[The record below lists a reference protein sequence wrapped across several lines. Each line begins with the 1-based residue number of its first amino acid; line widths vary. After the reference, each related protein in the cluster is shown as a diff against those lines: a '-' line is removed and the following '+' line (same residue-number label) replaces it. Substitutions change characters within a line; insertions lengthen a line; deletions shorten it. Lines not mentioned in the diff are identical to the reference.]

1 MKSFLLKTAFILVA
15 INLNAQSKLKKDIAS
30 IKQMCGCFEITFE
43 FSETFIYSKD
53 SLYQPSKNKTDR
65 GLEWA
70 QLVVDEKDRITIQH
84 ILQVGD
90 SSDPYIVKHWRQY
103 WLYQN
108 QEFYHYDGDN
118 NWKYV
123 KLPKQDV
130 KGQWT
135 QKVFQVD
142 DSPRYEGSSSWVHI
156 DGKSYWENYTDAP
169 LPRRER
175 TIRSDYNVLNRG
187 NRHEIKEIG
196 WVHDQNNKKIVRS
209 DNEDLV
215 IAMEK
220 GYNTYKRVEDEKC
233 SGASDWW
240 EENKEKWAPGAMQ
253 ATNSGGSFETTGNAD
268 RRMMEHSKSHPRMLK
283 STRADERRA
292 RARHPRARDRRRP
305 PRRDRRGACRG
316 RGGA

>member
-1 MKSFLLKTAFILVA
+1 MKSFLLKTVFVLMA

-30 IKQMCGCFEITFE
+30 IKQMCGCFEVTFE

-90 SSDPYIVKHWRQY
+90 SSDPYIVKHWRQD

-108 QEFYHYDGDN
+108 QEFYYYDGDN

-209 DNEDLV
+209 ENKDLV

-220 GYNTYKRVEDEKC
+220 GYNTYRRVEDEKC
-233 SGASDWW
+233 SAASNWW
-240 EENKEKWAPGAMQ
+240 KENNEKWELVRLKWDEVFSRNRQ
-253 ATNSGGSFETTGNAD
+253 LS
-268 RRMMEHSKSHPRMLK
+268 LK
-283 STRADERRA
+283 SQVDDKPLFMYLFTDDYNDKNTIESII
-292 RARHPRARDRRRP
+292 DTFVK
-305 PRRDRRGACRG
+305 
-316 RGGA
+316 

>member
-1 MKSFLLKTAFILVA
+1 MKSFLLKTVFVLMA

-30 IKQMCGCFEITFE
+30 IKQMCGCFEVTFE

-90 SSDPYIVKHWRQY
+90 SSDPYIVKHWRQD

-108 QEFYHYDGDN
+108 QEFYYYDRDN

-209 DNEDLV
+209 ENKDLV

-240 EENKEKWAPGAMQ
+240 EENKEKWELVRLKWDQ
-253 ATNSGGSFETTGNAD
+253 VFSRNRQLS
-268 RRMMEHSKSHPRMLK
+268 LK
-283 STRADERRA
+283 SQVDDKPLFMYLFTDDYNDKNTIESII
-292 RARHPRARDRRRP
+292 DTFVK
-305 PRRDRRGACRG
+305 
-316 RGGA
+316 

>member
-1 MKSFLLKTAFILVA
+1 MKSFLLKTVFVLMA

-30 IKQMCGCFEITFE
+30 IKQMCGCFEVTFE

-90 SSDPYIVKHWRQY
+90 SSDPYIVKHWRQD

-108 QEFYHYDGDN
+108 QEFYYYDGDN

-209 DNEDLV
+209 ENKDLV

-220 GYNTYKRVEDEKC
+220 GYNTYRRVEDEKC
-233 SGASDWW
+233 SAASNWW
-240 EENKEKWAPGAMQ
+240 EENNEKWELVRLKWDEVFSRNRQ
-253 ATNSGGSFETTGNAD
+253 LS
-268 RRMMEHSKSHPRMLK
+268 LK
-283 STRADERRA
+283 SQVDDKPLFMYLFTDDYNDKNTIESII
-292 RARHPRARDRRRP
+292 DTFVK
-305 PRRDRRGACRG
+305 
-316 RGGA
+316 

>member
-1 MKSFLLKTAFILVA
+1 MKSFLLKTVFVLMA

-30 IKQMCGCFEITFE
+30 IKQMCGCFEVTFE

-90 SSDPYIVKHWRQY
+90 SSDPYIVKHWRQD

-108 QEFYHYDGDN
+108 QEFYYYDRDN

-209 DNEDLV
+209 ENKDLV

-220 GYNTYKRVEDEKC
+220 GYNTYRRVEDEKC
-233 SGASDWW
+233 SAASNWW
-240 EENKEKWAPGAMQ
+240 KENNEKWELVRLKWDEVFSRNRQ
-253 ATNSGGSFETTGNAD
+253 LS
-268 RRMMEHSKSHPRMLK
+268 LK
-283 STRADERRA
+283 SQVDDKPLFMYLFTDDYNDKNTIESII
-292 RARHPRARDRRRP
+292 DTFVK
-305 PRRDRRGACRG
+305 
-316 RGGA
+316 

>member
-1 MKSFLLKTAFILVA
+1 MKSFLLKTVFVLMA

-30 IKQMCGCFEITFE
+30 IKQMCGCFEVTFE

-65 GLEWA
+65 GLECA

-90 SSDPYIVKHWRQY
+90 SSDPYIVKHWRQD

-108 QEFYHYDGDN
+108 QEFYYYDRDN

-209 DNEDLV
+209 ENKDLV

-220 GYNTYKRVEDEKC
+220 GYNTYRRVEDEKC
-233 SGASDWW
+233 SAASNWW
-240 EENKEKWAPGAMQ
+240 EENNEKWELVRLKWDEVFSRNRQ
-253 ATNSGGSFETTGNAD
+253 LS
-268 RRMMEHSKSHPRMLK
+268 LK
-283 STRADERRA
+283 SQVDDKPLFMYLFTDDYNDKNTIESII
-292 RARHPRARDRRRP
+292 DTFVK
-305 PRRDRRGACRG
+305 
-316 RGGA
+316 

>member
-90 SSDPYIVKHWRQY
+90 SSDPYIVKHWRQD

-209 DNEDLV
+209 ENKDLV

-233 SGASDWW
+233 SGASAWW
-240 EENKEKWAPGAMQ
+240 EENKEKWELVRLKWDKVFSR
-253 ATNSGGSFETTGNAD
+253 NSQLS
-268 RRMMEHSKSHPRMLK
+268 LK
-283 STRADERRA
+283 SQVDDKPLFMYLFTDDYNDKNTIESII
-292 RARHPRARDRRRP
+292 DTFVK
-305 PRRDRRGACRG
+305 
-316 RGGA
+316 

>member
-70 QLVVDEKDRITIQH
+70 QLVVDEKDRIIIQH

-90 SSDPYIVKHWRQY
+90 SSDPYIVKHWRQD

-209 DNEDLV
+209 ENKDLV

-240 EENKEKWAPGAMQ
+240 EENKEKWELVRLKWDEVFSR
-253 ATNSGGSFETTGNAD
+253 NSQLS
-268 RRMMEHSKSHPRMLK
+268 LK
-283 STRADERRA
+283 SQVDDKPLFMYLFTDDYNDKNTIESII
-292 RARHPRARDRRRP
+292 DTFVK
-305 PRRDRRGACRG
+305 
-316 RGGA
+316 

>member
-70 QLVVDEKDRITIQH
+70 QLVVDEKDRIIIQH
-84 ILQVGD
+84 ILQDGD
-90 SSDPYIVKHWRQY
+90 SSDPYIVKHWRQD

-209 DNEDLV
+209 ENKDLV

-240 EENKEKWAPGAMQ
+240 KENKEKWELVRLKWDEVFSR
-253 ATNSGGSFETTGNAD
+253 NSQLS
-268 RRMMEHSKSHPRMLK
+268 LK
-283 STRADERRA
+283 SQVDDKPLFMYLFTDDYNDKNTIESII
-292 RARHPRARDRRRP
+292 DTFVK
-305 PRRDRRGACRG
+305 
-316 RGGA
+316 

>member
-1 MKSFLLKTAFILVA
+1 MKSFLLKTVFVLMA

-30 IKQMCGCFEITFE
+30 IKQMCGCFEVTFE

-90 SSDPYIVKHWRQY
+90 SSDPYIVKHWRQD

-108 QEFYHYDGDN
+108 QEFYYYDRDN

-209 DNEDLV
+209 ENKDLV

-220 GYNTYKRVEDEKC
+220 GYNTYRRVEDEKC
-233 SGASDWW
+233 SAASNWW
-240 EENKEKWAPGAMQ
+240 EENNEKWELVRLKWDEVFSRNRQ
-253 ATNSGGSFETTGNAD
+253 LS
-268 RRMMEHSKSHPRMLK
+268 LK
-283 STRADERRA
+283 SQVDDKPLFMYLFTDDYNDKNTIESII
-292 RARHPRARDRRRP
+292 DTFVK
-305 PRRDRRGACRG
+305 
-316 RGGA
+316 

>member
-1 MKSFLLKTAFILVA
+1 MKSFLLKTVFVLMA

-30 IKQMCGCFEITFE
+30 IKQMCGCFEVTFE

-90 SSDPYIVKHWRQY
+90 SSDPYIVKHWRQD

-108 QEFYHYDGDN
+108 QEFYYYDRDN

-233 SGASDWW
+233 SAASNWW
-240 EENKEKWAPGAMQ
+240 EENNEKWELVRLKWDEVFSRNRQ
-253 ATNSGGSFETTGNAD
+253 LS
-268 RRMMEHSKSHPRMLK
+268 LK
-283 STRADERRA
+283 SQVDDKPLFMYLFTDDYNDKNTIESII
-292 RARHPRARDRRRP
+292 DTFVK
-305 PRRDRRGACRG
+305 
-316 RGGA
+316 

>member
-1 MKSFLLKTAFILVA
+1 MKSFLLKTVFVLMA

-30 IKQMCGCFEITFE
+30 IKHMCGCFEVTFE

-70 QLVVDEKDRITIQH
+70 QLVVDEKDRIIIQH

-90 SSDPYIVKHWRQY
+90 SSDPYIVKHWRQD
-103 WLYQN
+103 WVYQN
-108 QEFYHYDGDN
+108 QEFYYYDGDN

-209 DNEDLV
+209 ENKDLV

-220 GYNTYKRVEDEKC
+220 GYNTYRRVEDEKC
-233 SGASDWW
+233 SAASNWW
-240 EENKEKWAPGAMQ
+240 EENNEKWELVRLKWDEVFSRNRQ
-253 ATNSGGSFETTGNAD
+253 LS
-268 RRMMEHSKSHPRMLK
+268 LK
-283 STRADERRA
+283 SQVDDKPLFMYLFTDDYNDKNTIESII
-292 RARHPRARDRRRP
+292 DTFVK
-305 PRRDRRGACRG
+305 
-316 RGGA
+316 

>member
-70 QLVVDEKDRITIQH
+70 QLVVDEKDRIIIQH

-90 SSDPYIVKHWRQY
+90 SSDPYIVKHWRQD

-209 DNEDLV
+209 ENKDLV

-240 EENKEKWAPGAMQ
+240 KENKEKWELVRLKWDEVFSR
-253 ATNSGGSFETTGNAD
+253 NSQLS
-268 RRMMEHSKSHPRMLK
+268 LK
-283 STRADERRA
+283 SQVDDKPLFMYLFTDDYNDKNTIESII
-292 RARHPRARDRRRP
+292 DTFVK
-305 PRRDRRGACRG
+305 
-316 RGGA
+316 

>member
-1 MKSFLLKTAFILVA
+1 MA

-30 IKQMCGCFEITFE
+30 IKQMCGCFEVTFE

-90 SSDPYIVKHWRQY
+90 SSDPYIVKHWRQD

-108 QEFYHYDGDN
+108 QEFYYYDGDN

-175 TIRSDYNVLNRG
+175 TTRSDYNVLNRG

-209 DNEDLV
+209 ENKDLV

-220 GYNTYKRVEDEKC
+220 GYNTYRRVEDEKC
-233 SGASDWW
+233 SAASNWW
-240 EENKEKWAPGAMQ
+240 KENNEKWELVRLKWDEVFSRNRQ
-253 ATNSGGSFETTGNAD
+253 LS
-268 RRMMEHSKSHPRMLK
+268 LK
-283 STRADERRA
+283 SQVDDKPLFMYLFTDDYNDKNTIESII
-292 RARHPRARDRRRP
+292 DTFVK
-305 PRRDRRGACRG
+305 
-316 RGGA
+316 

>member
-30 IKQMCGCFEITFE
+30 IKQMSGCFEITFE

-90 SSDPYIVKHWRQY
+90 SSDPYIVKHWRQD

-209 DNEDLV
+209 ENKDLV

-240 EENKEKWAPGAMQ
+240 EENKEKWELVRLKWDEVFSR
-253 ATNSGGSFETTGNAD
+253 NSQLS
-268 RRMMEHSKSHPRMLK
+268 LK
-283 STRADERRA
+283 SQVDDKPLFMYLFTDDYNDKNTIESII
-292 RARHPRARDRRRP
+292 DTFVK
-305 PRRDRRGACRG
+305 
-316 RGGA
+316 

>member
-1 MKSFLLKTAFILVA
+1 MKSFLLKTVFVLMA

-30 IKQMCGCFEITFE
+30 IKQMCGCFEVTFE

-90 SSDPYIVKHWRQY
+90 SSDPYIVKHWRQD

-108 QEFYHYDGDN
+108 QEFYYYDRDN

-209 DNEDLV
+209 ENKDLV
-215 IAMEK
+215 NAMEK
-220 GYNTYKRVEDEKC
+220 GYNTYRRVEDEKC
-233 SGASDWW
+233 SAASNWW
-240 EENKEKWAPGAMQ
+240 EENNEKWELVRLKWDEVFSRNRQ
-253 ATNSGGSFETTGNAD
+253 LS
-268 RRMMEHSKSHPRMLK
+268 LK
-283 STRADERRA
+283 SQVDDKPLFMYLFTDDYNDKNTIESII
-292 RARHPRARDRRRP
+292 DTFVK
-305 PRRDRRGACRG
+305 
-316 RGGA
+316 

>member
-1 MKSFLLKTAFILVA
+1 MA

-30 IKQMCGCFEITFE
+30 IKQMCGCFEVTFE

-90 SSDPYIVKHWRQY
+90 SSDPYIVKHWRQD

-108 QEFYHYDGDN
+108 QEFYYYDGDN

-209 DNEDLV
+209 ENKDLV

-220 GYNTYKRVEDEKC
+220 GYNTYRRVEDEKC
-233 SGASDWW
+233 SAASNWW
-240 EENKEKWAPGAMQ
+240 KENNEKWELVRLKWDEVFSRNRQ
-253 ATNSGGSFETTGNAD
+253 LS
-268 RRMMEHSKSHPRMLK
+268 LK
-283 STRADERRA
+283 SQVDDKPLFMYLFTDDYNDKNTIESII
-292 RARHPRARDRRRP
+292 DTFVK
-305 PRRDRRGACRG
+305 
-316 RGGA
+316 

>member
-1 MKSFLLKTAFILVA
+1 MKSFLLKTTFILMA

-90 SSDPYIVKHWRQY
+90 SSDPYIVKHWRQD

-123 KLPKQDV
+123 KLSKQDV

-209 DNEDLV
+209 ENKDLV

-240 EENKEKWAPGAMQ
+240 EENKEKWELVRLKWDQ
-253 ATNSGGSFETTGNAD
+253 VFSRNRQLS
-268 RRMMEHSKSHPRMLK
+268 LK
-283 STRADERRA
+283 SQVDDKPLFMYLFTDDYNDKNTIESII
-292 RARHPRARDRRRP
+292 DTFVK
-305 PRRDRRGACRG
+305 
-316 RGGA
+316 

>member
-90 SSDPYIVKHWRQY
+90 SSDPYIVKHWRQD

-209 DNEDLV
+209 ENKDLV

-240 EENKEKWAPGAMQ
+240 EENKEKWELVRLKWDEVFSR
-253 ATNSGGSFETTGNAD
+253 NSQLS
-268 RRMMEHSKSHPRMLK
+268 LK
-283 STRADERRA
+283 SQVDDKPLFMYLFTDDYNDKNTIESIIYTFVK
-292 RARHPRARDRRRP
+292 
-305 PRRDRRGACRG
+305 
-316 RGGA
+316 

>member
-90 SSDPYIVKHWRQY
+90 SSDPYIVKHWRQD

-142 DSPRYEGSSSWVHI
+142 DRPRYEGSSSWVHI

-209 DNEDLV
+209 ENKDLV

-240 EENKEKWAPGAMQ
+240 EENKEKWELVRLKWDEVFSR
-253 ATNSGGSFETTGNAD
+253 NSQLS
-268 RRMMEHSKSHPRMLK
+268 LK
-283 STRADERRA
+283 SQVDDKPLFMYLFTDDYNDKNTIESII
-292 RARHPRARDRRRP
+292 DTFVK
-305 PRRDRRGACRG
+305 
-316 RGGA
+316 

>member
-1 MKSFLLKTAFILVA
+1 MKSFLLKTVFVLMA
-15 INLNAQSKLKKDIAS
+15 INLNAQTKLKKDIAS
-30 IKQMCGCFEITFE
+30 IKQMCGCFEVTFE

-70 QLVVDEKDRITIQH
+70 QLVVDEKDRIIIQH

-90 SSDPYIVKHWRQY
+90 SSDPYIVKHWRQD

-108 QEFYHYDGDN
+108 QEFYYYDGDN

-123 KLPKQDV
+123 KLPKKDV

-209 DNEDLV
+209 ENKDLV

-220 GYNTYKRVEDEKC
+220 GYNTYRRVEDEKC
-233 SGASDWW
+233 SAASNWW
-240 EENKEKWAPGAMQ
+240 EENNEKWELVRLKWDEVFSRNRQ
-253 ATNSGGSFETTGNAD
+253 LS
-268 RRMMEHSKSHPRMLK
+268 LK
-283 STRADERRA
+283 SQVDDKPLFMYLFTDDYNDKNTIESII
-292 RARHPRARDRRRP
+292 DTFVK
-305 PRRDRRGACRG
+305 
-316 RGGA
+316 

>member
-1 MKSFLLKTAFILVA
+1 MA

-30 IKQMCGCFEITFE
+30 IKQMCGCFEVTFE

-90 SSDPYIVKHWRQY
+90 SSDPYIVKHWRQD

-108 QEFYHYDGDN
+108 QEFYYYDRDN

-209 DNEDLV
+209 ENKDLV

-220 GYNTYKRVEDEKC
+220 GYNTYRRVEDEKC
-233 SGASDWW
+233 SAASNWW
-240 EENKEKWAPGAMQ
+240 EENNEKWELVRLKWDEVFSRNRQ
-253 ATNSGGSFETTGNAD
+253 LS
-268 RRMMEHSKSHPRMLK
+268 LK
-283 STRADERRA
+283 SQVDDKPLFMYLFTDDYNDKNTIESII
-292 RARHPRARDRRRP
+292 DTFVK
-305 PRRDRRGACRG
+305 
-316 RGGA
+316 

>member
-1 MKSFLLKTAFILVA
+1 MA

-30 IKQMCGCFEITFE
+30 IKQMCGCFEVTFE

-90 SSDPYIVKHWRQY
+90 SSDPYIVKHWRQD

-108 QEFYHYDGDN
+108 QEFYYYDGDN

-209 DNEDLV
+209 ENKDLV

-220 GYNTYKRVEDEKC
+220 GYNTYRRVEDEKC
-233 SGASDWW
+233 SAASNWW
-240 EENKEKWAPGAMQ
+240 EENNEKWELVRLKWDEVFSRNRQ
-253 ATNSGGSFETTGNAD
+253 LS
-268 RRMMEHSKSHPRMLK
+268 LK
-283 STRADERRA
+283 SQVDDKPLFMYLFTDDYNDKNTIESII
-292 RARHPRARDRRRP
+292 DTFVK
-305 PRRDRRGACRG
+305 
-316 RGGA
+316 

>member
-90 SSDPYIVKHWRQY
+90 SSDPYIVKHWRQD

-209 DNEDLV
+209 ENKDLV

-220 GYNTYKRVEDEKC
+220 GYNTYRRVEDEKC
-233 SGASDWW
+233 SAASNWW
-240 EENKEKWAPGAMQ
+240 EENNEKWELVRLKWDEVFSRNRQ
-253 ATNSGGSFETTGNAD
+253 LS
-268 RRMMEHSKSHPRMLK
+268 LK
-283 STRADERRA
+283 SQVDDKPLFMYLFTDDYNDKNTIESII
-292 RARHPRARDRRRP
+292 DTFVK
-305 PRRDRRGACRG
+305 
-316 RGGA
+316 

>member
-1 MKSFLLKTAFILVA
+1 MKSFLLKSAFILVA

-90 SSDPYIVKHWRQY
+90 SSDPYIVKHWRQD

-142 DSPRYEGSSSWVHI
+142 DSPRYEGSSSWVQI

-209 DNEDLV
+209 ENKDLV

-240 EENKEKWAPGAMQ
+240 EENKEKWELVRLKWDEVFSR
-253 ATNSGGSFETTGNAD
+253 NSQLS
-268 RRMMEHSKSHPRMLK
+268 LK
-283 STRADERRA
+283 SQVDDKPLFMYLFTDDYNDKNTIESII
-292 RARHPRARDRRRP
+292 DTFVK
-305 PRRDRRGACRG
+305 
-316 RGGA
+316 

>member
-90 SSDPYIVKHWRQY
+90 SSDPYIVKHWRQD

-209 DNEDLV
+209 ENKDLV

-240 EENKEKWAPGAMQ
+240 EENKEKWELVRLKWDEVFSRNQLLSLEKQIDDKPLFMYLF
-253 ATNSGGSFETTGNAD
+253 SDEFKDKESIRSIIDSFII
-268 RRMMEHSKSHPRMLK
+268 K
-283 STRADERRA
+283 
-292 RARHPRARDRRRP
+292 
-305 PRRDRRGACRG
+305 
-316 RGGA
+316 

>member
-30 IKQMCGCFEITFE
+30 IKQMCGCFEVTFE

-90 SSDPYIVKHWRQY
+90 SSDPYIVKHWRQD

-108 QEFYHYDGDN
+108 QEFYYYDRDN

-209 DNEDLV
+209 ENKDLV

-220 GYNTYKRVEDEKC
+220 GYNTYRRVEDEKC
-233 SGASDWW
+233 SAASNWW
-240 EENKEKWAPGAMQ
+240 EENNEKWELVRLKWDEVFSRNRQ
-253 ATNSGGSFETTGNAD
+253 LS
-268 RRMMEHSKSHPRMLK
+268 LK
-283 STRADERRA
+283 SQVDDKPLFMYLFTDDYNDKNTIESII
-292 RARHPRARDRRRP
+292 DTFVK
-305 PRRDRRGACRG
+305 
-316 RGGA
+316 

>member
-90 SSDPYIVKHWRQY
+90 SSDPYIVKHWRQD
-103 WLYQN
+103 WLYLN

-209 DNEDLV
+209 ENKDLV

-240 EENKEKWAPGAMQ
+240 EENKEKWELVRLKWDEVFSR
-253 ATNSGGSFETTGNAD
+253 NSQLS
-268 RRMMEHSKSHPRMLK
+268 LK
-283 STRADERRA
+283 SQVDDKPLFMYLFTDDYNDKNTIESII
-292 RARHPRARDRRRP
+292 DTFVK
-305 PRRDRRGACRG
+305 
-316 RGGA
+316 

>member
-90 SSDPYIVKHWRQY
+90 SSDPYIVKHWRQD

-196 WVHDQNNKKIVRS
+196 WVHDQNKKKIVRS
-209 DNEDLV
+209 ENKDLV

-240 EENKEKWAPGAMQ
+240 EENKEKWELVRLKWDEVFSR
-253 ATNSGGSFETTGNAD
+253 NSQLS
-268 RRMMEHSKSHPRMLK
+268 LK
-283 STRADERRA
+283 SQVDDKPLFMYLFTDDYNDKNTIESII
-292 RARHPRARDRRRP
+292 DTFVK
-305 PRRDRRGACRG
+305 
-316 RGGA
+316 

>member
-1 MKSFLLKTAFILVA
+1 MKSFLLKTVFVLMA

-30 IKQMCGCFEITFE
+30 IKQMCGCFEVTFE

-90 SSDPYIVKHWRQY
+90 SSDPYIVKHWRQD

-108 QEFYHYDGDN
+108 QEFYFFDGDN

-123 KLPKQDV
+123 KVPKEDV

-209 DNEDLV
+209 ENKDLV

-220 GYNTYKRVEDEKC
+220 GYNTYRRVEDEKC
-233 SGASDWW
+233 SAASNWW
-240 EENKEKWAPGAMQ
+240 EENNEKWELVRLKWDEVFSRNRQ
-253 ATNSGGSFETTGNAD
+253 LS
-268 RRMMEHSKSHPRMLK
+268 LK
-283 STRADERRA
+283 SQVDDKPLFMYLFTDDYNDKNTIESII
-292 RARHPRARDRRRP
+292 DTFVK
-305 PRRDRRGACRG
+305 
-316 RGGA
+316 

>member
-90 SSDPYIVKHWRQY
+90 SSDPYIGKHWRQD

-209 DNEDLV
+209 ENKDLV

-240 EENKEKWAPGAMQ
+240 EENKEKWELVRLKWDEVFSRNQLLSLEKQIDDKPLFMYLF
-253 ATNSGGSFETTGNAD
+253 SDEFKDKESIRSIIDSFII
-268 RRMMEHSKSHPRMLK
+268 K
-283 STRADERRA
+283 
-292 RARHPRARDRRRP
+292 
-305 PRRDRRGACRG
+305 
-316 RGGA
+316 